1 MIIAGAKGFAKE
13 VLEVLYQNNEE
24 GAIYFFDDVSED
36 IPDTL
41 YEKFE
46 VIKNLKRAREVLL
59 QDNRFCLGVGR
70 PLTRY
75 RLVEKFTQIPGKL
88 ISVISPAARIGHYGS
103 VIDNGCCIMTGTVIT
118 NDVKIGKGVLINLN
132 CTIGHD
138 SVIEEF
144 AELSPGVHVSGHCT
158 IGRFSS
164 IGTNAA
170 ILPGIRI
177 GENVIVGAGAL
188 VTKHIPDN
196 SLVMG
201 IPAVIKEQLPP
212 LKQDS

>member
-24 GAIYFFDDVSED
+24 GVIYFFDDVSTD

-46 VIKNLKRAREVLL
+46 VIRDLKRAKEVLAN
-59 QDNRFCLGVGR
+59 DNRYCLGAGR

-75 RLVEKFTQIPGKL
+75 QLVKKFASLSAKL
-88 ISVISPAARIGHYGS
+88 VSVISPAARVGHYGS

-132 CTIGHD
+132 CTVGHD

-144 AELSPGVHVSGHCT
+144 VELSPGVHVSGHCT
-158 IGRFSS
+158 IGKFTS

-212 LKQDS
+212 LVHTN